1 MSIDQREAASKP
13 RRTSSPRTSVAGRIT
28 VGLIPKVLEELE
40 KLIAVTRF
48 STTDVVNRAISIY
61 FLIDKSQRDG
71 YEVVLRHS
79 ETGKERVVEI
89 I

>member
-1 MSIDQREAASKP
+1 MSIDQREAASKT
-13 RRTSSPRTSVAGRIT
+13 RRSSPARTSVAGRIT
-28 VGLIPKVLEELE
+28 VGLIPKVMEELE

-61 FLIDKSQRDG
+61 FLIDKSKRDG
-71 YEVVLRHS
+71 YEIVLRHPDS
-79 ETGKERVVEI
+79 GRERVLEI